1 MEKSPVP
8 PTILILSGGVGAS
21 AEQLVYTVLAQ
32 FPDRQVNIYTL
43 GNIRQREQIESALQ
57 QAAGQCAVVVHT
69 LVDENLRTYLLERA
83 ASTCVQTIDLMGP
96 LQAWLSERLNQPPLQ
111 QPGRYRR
118 LHQDYFERVS
128 SIDYTLMH
136 DDGKSPETWHEAEIV
151 LAGVSRAGKT
161 PLSLYLAVLGW
172 SVANI
177 PLVPGVE
184 VAEQIY
190 KLDPR
195 KCVGLT
201 IQPDQLLSYRRQ
213 RQARLGVMNGPA
225 EYTDL
230 DSIEDELRYAK
241 SIFKRCGFSVLDMTD
256 KTIEMAADEIIRRI
270 ENKPPRA
277 LPV

>member
-1 MEKSPVP
+1 MEKSSDS

-32 FPDRQVNIYTL
+32 FPDRTVNVYTL
-43 GNIRQREQIESALQ
+43 GNIRQKEQIDGALQ
-57 QAAGQCAVVVHT
+57 QAVGQCAVVVHT
-69 LVDENLRTYLLERA
+69 LVDDALRAYLLERSE
-83 ASTCVQTIDLMGP
+83 STCVQAIDLMGP
-96 LQAWLSERLNQPPLQ
+96 LQAWLSQRLGQPPLQ

-151 LAGVSRAGKT
+151 LVGVSRAGKT

-190 KLDPR
+190 SLDPR

-201 IQPDQLLSYRRQ
+201 IEPDQLLSYRRQ
-213 RQARLGVMNGPA
+213 RQARFGVSGA
-225 EYTDL
+225 TEYTDL
-230 DSIEDELRYAK
+230 DAIEDELRYAK
-241 SIFKRCGFSVLDMTD
+241 SIFKRCGISVLDMTD

-270 ENKPPRA
+270 ENRPPRA
-277 LPV
+277 MPV

>member
-1 MEKSPVP
+1 MENPSDS

-21 AEQLVYTVLAQ
+21 AEQVIYTVLAQ
-32 FPDRQVNIYTL
+32 FPDHKVNVFTL
-43 GNIRQREQIESALQ
+43 GNIRQKEQIDSALE
-57 QAAGQCAVVVHT
+57 QAARKCALVVHT
-69 LVDENLRTYLLERA
+69 LVDENLRTHLLERA
-83 ASTCVQTIDLMGP
+83 ADTCVQTVDLMGP
-96 LQAWLSERLNQPPLQ
+96 LQVWLSQRLGVPPLQ

-136 DDGKSPETWHEAEIV
+136 DDGKNPQTWHEAEIV

-177 PLVPGVE
+177 PLVPGLE

-190 KLDPR
+190 SLDPR

-201 IQPDQLLSYRRQ
+201 IEPDQLQSYRRQ
-213 RQARLGVMNGPA
+213 RQARFGVSGES

-230 DSIEDELRYAK
+230 ESIEEELRYARG
-241 SIFKRCGFSVLDMTD
+241 IFKRCGFSTLDMTD
-256 KTIEMAADEIIRRI
+256 KTIEMAADEVIRRI

-277 LPV
+277 MPV